1 MLTLHALYRYPAKS
15 LAAQPLGRAAVG
27 PRGLQHDRTWM
38 VVDAT
43 GHQLTQRTLPAMV
56 RLVAQPV
63 AAGLSLRDG
72 LDSITVG
79 IPAAGLRDVTVWEGS
94 IPALDAGDTAAAWL
108 SDRLGQLVRLVY
120 QPPHLLRPVDPRF
133 ASGDQVTFA
142 DGFPLL
148 VVNLASVEAVAAQ
161 AGIPADPLRYRPNL
175 VIAGADPFAEDHWRT
190 LRIGDTCIE
199 LVKPCARCV
208 MVNNDPATGR
218 SGTEPL
224 ATLARTRKFA
234 NKVIFGQNALV
245 RGGGTLLVGQPVH
258 CEP

>member
-15 LAAQPLGRAAVG
+15 LAAQPLGSARLT
-27 PRGLQHDRTWM
+27 PRGLEHDRTWM
-38 VVDAT
+38 VVDAS
-43 GHQLTQRTLPAMV
+43 GHQLTQRTVPAMV

-63 AAGLSLRDG
+63 AGGLSLRDG
-72 LDSITVG
+72 LDRITVG
-79 IPAAGLRDVTVWEGS
+79 YPSAAPSEVTVWEGP
-94 IPALDAGDTAAAWL
+94 IPAIDAGDRAAQWL
-108 SDRLGQLVRLVY
+108 SDRLGQPVRLVH
-120 QPPHLLRPVDPRF
+120 QPPHLPRPVDPRY
-133 ASGDQVTFA
+133 AEDDQVSFA

-148 VVNLASVEAVAAQ
+148 VVNLASVESVAAQ

-175 VIAGADPFAEDHWRT
+175 VIAGAEPFAEDHWQN
-190 LRIGDTCIE
+190 LRVGDATIRI
-199 LVKPCARCV
+199 VKPCARCV

>member
-1 MLTLHALYRYPAKS
+1 MLTLHALYRYPVKS
-15 LAAQPLGRAAVG
+15 LAAQPLGSALVG
-27 PRGLQHDRTWM
+27 PRGLEHDRAWM
-38 VVDAT
+38 VVDAA
-43 GHQLTQRTLPAMV
+43 GEQLTQRTLPAMV

-63 AAGLSLRDG
+63 LGGISLCDG
-72 LDSITVG
+72 LDRITIGHPVD
-79 IPAAGLRDVTVWEGS
+79 GLRDVTVWEGPV
-94 IPALDAGDTAAAWL
+94 PALDAGDLAASWL
-108 SDRLGQLVRLVY
+108 SDRLGQPVRLVY
-120 QPPHLLRPVDPRF
+120 QPPHLLRPVDPRY
-133 ASGDQVTFA
+133 ANGDQVSFA

-148 VVNLASVEAVAAQ
+148 VVNLASVEATATAA
-161 AGIPADPLRYRPNL
+161 GLPAEPLRYRPNL
-175 VIAGADPFAEDHWRT
+175 VIAGAEPFAEDHWRRLT
-190 LRIGDTCIE
+190 IGEVVID

-208 MVNNDPATGR
+208 MVNNNPATGR

>member
-1 MLTLHALYRYPAKS
+1 MFTLHALYRYPVKS
-15 LAAQPLGRAAVG
+15 LAAQPLGKALVG
-27 PRGLQHDRTWM
+27 PRGLEHDRAWM
-38 VVDAT
+38 VVDAA
-43 GHQLTQRTLPAMV
+43 GEQLTQRTLPAMV
-56 RLVAQPV
+56 RIVAQPIR
-63 AAGLSLRDG
+63 GGISLRDG
-72 LDSITVG
+72 LDRLTVG
-79 IPAAGLRDVTVWEGS
+79 HPVDGLRDVTVWEGPV
-94 IPALDAGDTAAAWL
+94 PALDAGDTAARWL
-108 SDRLGQLVRLVY
+108 SDRLGQPVRLVY
-120 QPPHLLRPVDPRF
+120 QPPHLLRPVDARY
-133 ASGDQVTFA
+133 AAGDQLTFA

-148 VVNLASVEAVAAQ
+148 VVNLASVTATAAA

-175 VIAGADPFAEDHWRT
+175 IIAGAEPFAEDHWRRLT
-190 LRIGDTCIE
+190 IGEVVID

-245 RGGGTLLVGQPVH
+245 RLGGILLVGQPVH